1 MQLTRYHRVR
11 DGLTDNAGP
20 ASGEALDLMTGV
32 LDAHLSAHPLLTHVE
47 VERTDDP
54 HRLIVGMCRFVPG
67 AGEQQVV
74 DLLTA
79 IWEDRVRYRFWSAHS
94 FIVARG
100 HVELQ
105 AATRVSPVGPY
116 VTAHLLAISL
126 FVPGQRR
133 APVGP
138 GLHLQPVR

>member
-1 MQLTRYHRVR
+1 MQLTRFHRVR
-11 DGLTDNAGP
+11 HGLADNAGP
-20 ASGEALDLMTGV
+20 ASDEALDLMTGV
-32 LDAHLSAHPLLTHVE
+32 LDTQLRAQPWLTDIE

-54 HRLIVGMCRFVPG
+54 DRLIVGMCRFLPG
-67 AGEQQVV
+67 TREQQVV

-100 HVELQ
+100 HVELE

-116 VTAHLLAISL
+116 ATVHLLALGPVIPS
-126 FVPGQRR
+126 QRR
-133 APVGP
+133 APAGP
-138 GLHLQPVR
+138 GLSLHPVR

>member
-1 MQLTRYHRVR
+1 MQLTRFHRVR
-11 DGLTDNAGP
+11 QGLTDNAGP
-20 ASGEALDLMTGV
+20 ASDEALDLMAGV
-32 LDAHLSAHPLLTHVE
+32 LDAHLRAHPLLTGVE

-54 HRLIVGMCRFVPG
+54 DRLIVGMCRFFPG

-79 IWEDRVRYRFWSAHS
+79 IWEDRVRYRFWAAHT

-100 HVELQ
+100 HVELE
-105 AATRVSPVGPY
+105 AATRVGPVGPY
-116 VTAHLLAISL
+116 ATVHLLAVCPVI
-126 FVPGQRR
+126 PGQRR

-138 GLHLQPVR
+138 GAELQAAH